1 MQADSLTSLT
11 GTLNHYLGRKGTI
24 MFCCVFCFA
33 SCLGQAFCQSPNQLL
48 GCRLL
53 LGFGIGPKSATIP
66 IYAAESVPSE
76 EIRGA
81 LVMTWQLCTALGIM
95 LGYIFTYI
103 FQDLP
108 DHRGWRFMVGSPIVA
123 PAVLFFLMLAL
134 PESPRWHLLKARRLE
149 SDSDTNRLR
158 MNRRRIRRRI
168 VDQYDKAFHA
178 LRRLRYLKLQAARDL
193 YTIDIWLRMDPP
205 QHSYEPEEYPP
216 GGGLKYQLKAWF
228 PNIIILFKDPRCRRA
243 MMSGLIVLS
252 LQQLCGVNVFAYYS
266 SSVVRDSLPDR
277 PDFGNQTLR
286 TIIDAEKDH
295 MALGYSLGFGGI
307 NFGLAIVGLF
317 LIDSVGRRLLL
328 VLTFPLMSLFQFG
341 TAFSFGKVAPVTD
354 SRRHPPVV
362 LFTYLFCA
370 VYSIGEGPVPF
381 VYASEI
387 LPLEVRDT
395 GVGLLTG
402 IYWGLNSLM
411 ALTWPS
417 MYHKLNPE
425 GSFCFYGGLNLIG
438 WVLVILF
445 VPETSRYKLEEVDTV
460 FRFKTGK
467 IMDNG
472 LDQMKWLLGKKGPGS
487 RRWQL
492 KEFPVLVPRSN
503 DKSSGIQR
511 ELNDVKASSR
521 NRASINDDS
530 EATNSHLISP
540 GDGSAKQRTHRIR
553 DV

>member
-1 MQADSLTSLT
+1 
-11 GTLNHYLGRKGTI
+11 

-295 MALGYSLGFGGI
+295 MALGVQTLGSSKEASANSGI
-307 NFGLAIVGLF
+307 
-317 LIDSVGRRLLL
+317 
-328 VLTFPLMSLFQFG
+328 
-341 TAFSFGKVAPVTD
+341 
-354 SRRHPPVV
+354 
-362 LFTYLFCA
+362 
-370 VYSIGEGPVPF
+370 
-381 VYASEI
+381 
-387 LPLEVRDT
+387 
-395 GVGLLTG
+395 
-402 IYWGLNSLM
+402 
-411 ALTWPS
+411 
-417 MYHKLNPE
+417 
-425 GSFCFYGGLNLIG
+425 
-438 WVLVILF
+438 VLVG
-445 VPETSRYKLEEVDTV
+445 
-460 FRFKTGK
+460 FRRNKF
-467 IMDNG
+467 
-472 LDQMKWLLGKKGPGS
+472 W
-487 RRWQL
+487 
-492 KEFPVLVPRSN
+492 
-503 DKSSGIQR
+503 
-511 ELNDVKASSR
+511 SR
-521 NRASINDDS
+521 NRGALSHRQRWPSFIAGPNIPVDEFISIWDCLLLRKS
-530 EATNSHLISP
+530 CP
-540 GDGSAKQRTHRIR
+540 RYGQSAPPPSCAIYVSVLCRLQYWRGTGT
-553 DV
+553 VCE